1 MVFPADAKK
10 KKKKCKIQH
19 PFIILKLSKLGI
31 KIVGDWIIT
40 GRYEYYLTS
49 QEDSADMVL
58 KWDYL
63 GLDGVS

>member
-1 MVFPADAKK
+1 M
-10 KKKKCKIQH
+10 
-19 PFIILKLSKLGI
+19 IITLSKLGI

-63 GLDGVS
+63 GLDGVSYMQSQMPI